1 MIIAKQ
7 DQAAIAGY
15 LRERLAGPVGIEV
28 WTRKESGL
36 ILTDRDP
43 CTHCE
48 DVVAV
53 ARELVS
59 LHQGLSVTLYDLD
72 RHASRAQEEGIDRPP
87 TTVLR
92 ARGRELRFIGYYSG
106 LLFPAMI
113 DGVLLAGAGATPLS
127 DETRRTLEALPE
139 PVELELYLAPYDPL
153 SAQMLRLGYALGVE
167 SRNVRVTAWEMSEFP
182 ILAGQRAVT
191 EVPLA
196 VVNGR
201 RYAGAWVETDLVEQI
216 RRLLSADDSPV
227 IRERVVSTPFVNAE
241 EARRL
246 AEQAAKQPPPPGAQ
260 QPQQPPPGGLFIPGR
275 D

>member
-7 DQAAIAGY
+7 DRAAIAGY

-36 ILTDRDP
+36 VLTDRDP

-48 DVVAV
+48 DVVTV
-53 ARELVS
+53 ARELAS
-59 LHQGLSVTLYDLD
+59 LHPGLSVTLYDLD
-72 RHASRAQEEGIDRPP
+72 RHAGRAQEEGIDRLP

-92 ARGRELRFIGYYSG
+92 AHGRELRFIGYYSG

-113 DGVLLAGAGATPLS
+113 DGLLLAGAGATPLS
-127 DETRRTLEALPE
+127 DETKGALDALPE
-139 PVELELYLAPYDPL
+139 RVELELYLTPYDPL

-182 ILAGQRAVT
+182 ILATQRAVT
-191 EVPLA
+191 EVPLT

-201 RYAGAWVETDLVEQI
+201 RYVGPWVEDDLVEQI
-216 RRLLSADDSPV
+216 RRQLTDDDSPV
-227 IRERVVSTPFVNAE
+227 IREQVPTTPFLNEV

-246 AEQAAKQPPPPGAQ
+246 AEEAAPPPGVQ
-260 QPQQPPPGGLFIPGR
+260 QQQRTPGGLIIHGR